1 MLKMKAF
8 LIRKKGLIIGVVFG
22 SLIGFLYYKFIGC
35 ASGTCRITSN
45 PINST
50 LYGGL
55 MGGLMADFV
64 GEIIFK
70 FKKKR

>member
-1 MLKMKAF
+1 MKAF
-8 LIRKKGLIIGVVFG
+8 LKRKKGLVIGVVFG

-35 ASGTCRITSN
+35 ASGTCKITSN

-55 MGGLMADFV
+55 MGYLLVELILD
-64 GEIIFK
+64 IYLRLRS
-70 FKKKR
+70 KK